1 MKVSEELR
9 KVIDKAPTTTFENLE
24 NAIKIARE
32 SGVPEQDILHNIEEI
47 DNYFLN

>member
-9 KVIDKAPTTTFENLE
+9 KIIDKAPTITFESLE
-24 NAIKIARE
+24 SAVQIARE
-32 SGVPEQDILHNIEEI
+32 SGVPEQDILHDIEEI

>member
-9 KVIDKAPTTTFENLE
+9 KIIDKAPTFTIESLE
-24 NAIKIARE
+24 SVVEIARE
-32 SGVPEQDILHNIEEI
+32 SGVPEQDILHDIEEI